1 MFPCQPSLKP
11 IKNKPITQQCGI
23 TLEGVHTAYSFY
35 RGSIMHH
42 PQTYVVLKCFFWAT
56 QLCMMSILM
65 EEKTHTHT
73 HACARTHTHS
83 HTHSHTHND
92 TLYELHKL
100 TCTDLIA
107 LTSFLL
113 SSVFNIL
120 LTCVCTKFDL
130 KRISLTHI
138 PRVHT
143 SIQKSNRTIYPCMH
157 NTHEHTHT
165 WHHGVKITAGKI
177 LVSFKNSRE

>member
-1 MFPCQPSLKP
+1 MSTKFETNQKQTHYTAVWDNP
-11 IKNKPITQQCGI
+11 G
-23 TLEGVHTAYSFY
+23 GRAYSLLLLPRVNNASPTNICSVKMFFLGY
-35 RGSIMHH
+35 PIM
-42 PQTYVVLKCFFWAT
+42 YDVN
-56 QLCMMSILM
+56 SYGR
-65 EEKTHTHT
+65 EDTHT
-73 HACARTHTHS
+73 HARVRTHTHTHS

-157 NTHEHTHT
+157 NTHEHTHMAS
-165 WHHGVKITAGKI
+165 WC
-177 LVSFKNSRE
+177 KNYSRENIGEFQK